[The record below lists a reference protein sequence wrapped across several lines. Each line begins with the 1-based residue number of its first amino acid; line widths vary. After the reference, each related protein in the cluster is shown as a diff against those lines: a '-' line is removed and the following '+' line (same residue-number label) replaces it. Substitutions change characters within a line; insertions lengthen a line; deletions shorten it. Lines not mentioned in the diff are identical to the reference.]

1 MKSWILTFWYYKT
14 GPAKSFNF
22 MRKRTLRHWTK
33 WYVTCTLVQFL
44 KKKCLPQTSP
54 LSFLEKKM
62 LHILTMFIITYKCVI
77 NVYLKRINQVNVVYA
92 SCYHVS
98 MVDICMTIFNRV
110 YLKLINDFY
119 NNSIFQYS
127 LS

>member
-44 KKKCLPQTSP
+44 KKKMLAANLT
-54 LSFLEKKM
+54 FVVFRKKM
-62 LHILTMFIITYKCVI
+62 LRILTMFIITYKCVI
-77 NVYLKRINQVNVVYA
+77 NIYLKRINQVNVVYA

-119 NNSIFQYS
+119 NNSIFHFS

>member
-1 MKSWILTFWYYKT
+1 MKSWISTFCYYKT
-14 GPAKSFNF
+14 GPAKSFKFNEKKDF
-22 MRKRTLRHWTK
+22 KTLNKMVCYMYFGTIPK
-33 WYVTCTLVQFL
+33 
-44 KKKCLPQTSP
+44 
-54 LSFLEKKM
+54 KKM
-62 LHILTMFIITYKCVI
+62 LAANLTFVVFRKKMLRILTMFTITYKCVI

>member
-1 MKSWILTFWYYKT
+1 MYFGTI
-14 GPAKSFNF
+14 P
-22 MRKRTLRHWTK
+22 
-33 WYVTCTLVQFL
+33 
-44 KKKCLPQTSP
+44 
-54 LSFLEKKM
+54 KKM
-62 LHILTMFIITYKCVI
+62 LAANLTFVVFRKKMLRILTMFIITYKCVI

>member
-1 MKSWILTFWYYKT
+1 MKSWIWTFCYYKT
-14 GPAKSFNF
+14 GPAKSFKF
-22 MRKRTLRHWTK
+22 HE
-33 WYVTCTLVQFL
+33 
-44 KKKCLPQTSP
+44 KKDFKILNKMVCYMYFGTIPK
-54 LSFLEKKM
+54 KKM
-62 LHILTMFIITYKCVI
+62 LAANFTFVVFRKKMLRILTMFTITYKCVI